1 MLTGITYSME
11 LYITHTIQTFHIYL
25 REGVN
30 SPCNIHAHTATAIG
44 ASWRHFMQSYC
55 D

>member
-30 SPCNIHAHTATAIG
+30 SPCNIHAHTAINSHRSIMAPFHAIVL
-44 ASWRHFMQSYC
+44 
-55 D
+55 